1 MSAISV
7 DGLCP
12 RCGHRASDYK
22 VESHHFPP
30 NTSLNQKY
38 TVGRVLGEGGF
49 GITYIGLDTTLQR
62 RVAIKEY
69 FPTVFVK
76 REASITLD
84 VTCYTGEKQTQYEK
98 GKNEFLQEAQTLAK
112 LDSIQEIVRV
122 LDYFPANNTAYI
134 VMEYLEGDT
143 FSDILKQR
151 GRIPASSLLP
161 QIEPIFHAL
170 ASIHQEGI
178 IHRDISPDN
187 LMFLKNGQIK
197 LLDFGCARN
206 VDSARTMTVMLKH
219 GYAPLEQYSGHNQG
233 PWTDIYSLS
242 ATIYRCITG
251 QPPAKALERGEAPDS
266 LIPPNQLG
274 AALTVSQEQ
283 ALLKG
288 LALDAAARWRSVP
301 DFHEALYGAPISSGS
316 NPSDAVTVI
325 EHRATETGGQST
337 TPPPIGGSKKLPII
351 IGCCCLALV
360 TVFAI
365 WLLSSAHHG
374 DKEQDPKDDST
385 IGNEDVSPQPN
396 IKVEEDAAQQ
406 ANSPIDADTDRYD
419 VPKEDYTSDNPE
431 GETFSVV
438 YKSDFDNSDFYPRL
452 TQGQS
457 DKISHLSAEELPRE
471 LADLSALRRDQIWN
485 DILVPLASARY
496 FDATLYGVVNAGWL
510 SEVTQQGSEVFG
522 NVSDMDESMVI
533 LRYEDKIITQ
543 DMSWNKNAWNLENPW
558 LEVDDFDGDGASEI
572 AVCTY
577 AISGM
582 GASYE
587 QLWIYDIEDEK
598 SYLPEFTNLDL
609 SVTANWDSGEVILS
623 GGQYSATT
631 TVDEFIKDDETQHS
645 LSYGNI
651 VNFSYDSS
659 QSSGQ
664 ELQCTVAVVWGG
676 PGGYLCADV
685 TTPVIYSDGEY
696 KLGDILNIRLYD

>member
-1 MSAISV
+1 MSTISV

-12 RCGHRASDYK
+12 RCGRRASDYDAA
-22 VESHHFPP
+22 SHHFPP
-30 NTSLNQKY
+30 NTFLNQKY
-38 TVGRVLGEGGF
+38 AVGRVLGEGGF

-98 GKNEFLQEAQTLAK
+98 GRNEFLQEAQTLAK
-112 LDSIQEIVRV
+112 LDSVQEIVRV

-151 GRIPASSLLP
+151 GCIPASSLLP
-161 QIEPIFHAL
+161 QIEPIFRAL
-170 ASIHQEGI
+170 ASIHQKGI

-242 ATIYRCITG
+242 ATIYRCLTG
-251 QPPAKALERGEAPDS
+251 QPPAKALERGGFSGS
-266 LIPPNQLG
+266 LILPNQLG
-274 AALTVSQEQ
+274 AALTASQEQ

-301 DFHEALYGAPISSGS
+301 DFYRALYGRPLPIDS
-316 NPSDAVTVI
+316 NDSEAVTI
-325 EHRATETGGQST
+325 FGGKTTATGGN
-337 TPPPIGGSKKLPII
+337 KKLPII
-351 IGCCCLALV
+351 IGCCFLALMAV
-360 TVFAI
+360 SVMWI
-365 WLLSSAHHG
+365 LISAHQKMTRQG
-374 DKEQDPKDDST
+374 PKDDLR
-385 IGNEDVSPQPN
+385 IRNEDISQQPDEKPEEEANLPTNNPAEADLTGRHDGPSEDSSPG
-396 IKVEEDAAQQ
+396 
-406 ANSPIDADTDRYD
+406 
-419 VPKEDYTSDNPE
+419 NPE
-431 GETFSVV
+431 LDTLSIVHE
-438 YKSDFDNSDFYPRL
+438 SDFDSSDFYPCL
-452 TQGQS
+452 TEKQS
-457 DKISHLSAEELPRE
+457 EKISHLSAEELPRE

-485 DILVPLASARY
+485 DLLVPLASARY
-496 FDATLYGVVNAGWL
+496 ADATLYGVVNAGWL
-510 SEVTQQGSEVFG
+510 SEVSEQGSEVIG
-522 NVSDMDESMVI
+522 NISGMDESMVV

-543 DMSWNKNAWNLENPW
+543 YMSWNKNAWNGVNPW
-558 LEVDDFDGDGASEI
+558 LEVDDLDGDGSSEI

-582 GASYE
+582 GANYE

-598 SYLPEFTNLDL
+598 SYRLECTNLDL
-609 SVTANWDSGEVILS
+609 SATANWTSGEVTLS
-623 GGQYSATT
+623 GGQYSAAA
-631 TVDEFIKDDETQHS
+631 TVDDFIKNDETQHS

-664 ELQCTVAVVWGG
+664 ELQCTVAVVWGE
-676 PGGYLCADV
+676 PGGYLCADI
-685 TTPVIYSDGEY
+685 TAPVIYSDGEY
-696 KLGDILNIRLYD
+696 KLGDILNIKLYD